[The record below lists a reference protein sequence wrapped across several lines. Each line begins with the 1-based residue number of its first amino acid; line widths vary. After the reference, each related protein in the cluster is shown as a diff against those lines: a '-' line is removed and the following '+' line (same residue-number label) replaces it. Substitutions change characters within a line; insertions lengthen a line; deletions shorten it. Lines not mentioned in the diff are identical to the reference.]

1 MRVVPRVYSLV
12 PFWERGFIF
21 LEVYTWITVRPLIYR
36 KLNFRCVP
44 VYRNAEP
51 EFLKYWEENKI
62 YEKKQELHA
71 GHKKFVLHDGPPY
84 ANGKIHMGTAL
95 NKILKD
101 IIMKYK
107 YAQGFDTPYVPG
119 WDTHGMPIEH
129 AAIKNLGLNRHELDT
144 LVLRKECHDYALK
157 WIDEQRTDFKR
168 LGVLGDWDHPYITMT
183 HDYEAVQIHV
193 FGEMAK
199 KGYIYKGKKAVYW
212 CPHCETALAEAEIE
226 YGEEKSPAIFVKMPL
241 VKDNGMLPEAAQG
254 KPAYIVIWTT
264 TPWTMPANVAI
275 ALHPDFEYAWVEC
288 EGEILFMAKEM
299 LEAVGKVCKKDLS
312 NIIGTCKGKDM
323 EYAECRHP
331 FETIDRKSLVV
342 LADYVTLE
350 AGTGCVHTAPGH
362 GADDFETGV
371 RYNLPII
378 CPVDGSGK
386 LTAEAG
392 ADFAGMFVFD
402 ANVPIIKYLAGL
414 NRLFGKE
421 NIRHQYAH
429 CWRCKNPIIY
439 RATEQ
444 WFASVDGF
452 REEALNA
459 IANDVQ
465 WIPSWG
471 EARIHNMVADR
482 HDWCISR
489 QRVWGVPIPIFYCED
504 CNEHLVNDDTI
515 NAVADLFAKE
525 GSDAWWAHSAE
536 EILPQG
542 TKCPKCGGTHFRKES
557 DIMDVWFDSGSSH
570 AAVCKTRPELAWP
583 ADMYLEG
590 SDQHRG
596 WFQSSLLTSVATE
609 GKAPYHAV
617 LTHGY
622 VVDGEGRKMSKS
634 VGNTVAPQEVIAQY
648 GADIIRLWAASSDY
662 KADIRISKEILKQLS
677 EVYRKIRNTIRYIL
691 GNTNDFNYET
701 DKVEFKDMLELD
713 RWALMHM
720 QLLKKEVSAAYESYD
735 FHVLYHAIHNFCSV
749 EMSSYYLDILKD
761 RLYAYKADSFERR
774 SAQTA
779 MYEIMLDLVVMIAP
793 VLSFT
798 MEEVWQ
804 FMKKPASMPESV
816 FMMPWPECKEEY
828 IDEALESKWDNFI
841 EIRSEITRVLEGARR
856 AKTIGHSLDAK
867 VELHATGEALAILRS
882 VEGDLATLLIVSQ
895 AKLVEGLAG
904 GVEATGREDL
914 KVTVQAAE
922 GEKCERC
929 WIYSDTVGKDAEH
942 PTVCARCAAALK

>member
-1 MRVVPRVYSLV
+1 MDYSKTLNLPETEFPMRAGLP
-12 PFWERGFIF
+12 ER
-21 LEVYTWITVRPLIYR
+21 
-36 KLNFRCVP
+36 
-44 VYRNAEP
+44 EP

-392 ADFAGMFVFD
+392 VDFAGMFVFD
-402 ANVPIIKYLAGL
+402 ANVPVIKYLAGL

-459 IANDVQ
+459 IANHVQ

-609 GKAPYHAV
+609 GKAPYRAV

-735 FHVLYHAIHNFCSV
+735 FHVLYHAIHNFCSI

>member
-1 MRVVPRVYSLV
+1 MDYSKTLNLPETEFPMRAGLP
-12 PFWERGFIF
+12 ER
-21 LEVYTWITVRPLIYR
+21 
-36 KLNFRCVP
+36 
-44 VYRNAEP
+44 EP

-504 CNEHLVNDDTI
+504 CNEHLFNDDTI

-609 GKAPYHAV
+609 GKAPYRAV

>member
-1 MRVVPRVYSLV
+1 MDYSKTLNLPETEFPMRAGLP
-12 PFWERGFIF
+12 ER
-21 LEVYTWITVRPLIYR
+21 
-36 KLNFRCVP
+36 
-44 VYRNAEP
+44 EP

-609 GKAPYHAV
+609 GKAPYRAV

-761 RLYAYKADSFERR
+761 SLYAYKADSFERR

>member
-1 MRVVPRVYSLV
+1 MRAGLP
-12 PFWERGFIF
+12 ER
-21 LEVYTWITVRPLIYR
+21 
-36 KLNFRCVP
+36 
-44 VYRNAEP
+44 EP

-168 LGVLGDWDHPYITMT
+168 LGVLGDWDHPYINMT

-392 ADFAGMFVFD
+392 VDFAGMFVFD

-459 IANDVQ
+459 IANHVQ

-609 GKAPYHAV
+609 GKAPYRAV

-735 FHVLYHAIHNFCSV
+735 FHVLYHAIHNFCSI

>member
-1 MRVVPRVYSLV
+1 MDYSKTLNLPETEFPMRAGLP
-12 PFWERGFIF
+12 ER
-21 LEVYTWITVRPLIYR
+21 
-36 KLNFRCVP
+36 
-44 VYRNAEP
+44 EP

-275 ALHPDFEYAWVEC
+275 TLHPDFEYAWVEC

-609 GKAPYHAV
+609 GKAPYRAV

>member
-1 MRVVPRVYSLV
+1 MDYSKTLNLPETEFPMRAGLP
-12 PFWERGFIF
+12 ER
-21 LEVYTWITVRPLIYR
+21 
-36 KLNFRCVP
+36 
-44 VYRNAEP
+44 EP
-51 EFLKYWEENKI
+51 EFLKYWEEKKI

-609 GKAPYHAV
+609 GKAPYRAV

>member
-1 MRVVPRVYSLV
+1 MRAGLP
-12 PFWERGFIF
+12 ER
-21 LEVYTWITVRPLIYR
+21 
-36 KLNFRCVP
+36 
-44 VYRNAEP
+44 EP

-71 GHKKFVLHDGPPY
+71 GRKKFVLHDGPPY

-542 TKCPKCGGTHFRKES
+542 TKCTKCGGTHFRKES

-609 GKAPYHAV
+609 GKAPYRAV

>member
-1 MRVVPRVYSLV
+1 MDYSKTLNLPETEFPMRAGLP
-12 PFWERGFIF
+12 ER
-21 LEVYTWITVRPLIYR
+21 
-36 KLNFRCVP
+36 
-44 VYRNAEP
+44 EP

-392 ADFAGMFVFD
+392 VDFAGMFVFD

-459 IANDVQ
+459 IANHVQ

-609 GKAPYHAV
+609 GKAPYRAV

-735 FHVLYHAIHNFCSV
+735 FHVLYHAIHNFCSI
-749 EMSSYYLDILKD
+749 EMSSYYLDIIKD

>member
-1 MRVVPRVYSLV
+1 MRAGLP
-12 PFWERGFIF
+12 ER
-21 LEVYTWITVRPLIYR
+21 
-36 KLNFRCVP
+36 
-44 VYRNAEP
+44 EP

-504 CNEHLVNDDTI
+504 CNEHMVNDDTI

-609 GKAPYHAV
+609 GKAPYRAV

>member
-1 MRVVPRVYSLV
+1 MDYSKTLNLPETEFPMRAGLP
-12 PFWERGFIF
+12 ER
-21 LEVYTWITVRPLIYR
+21 
-36 KLNFRCVP
+36 
-44 VYRNAEP
+44 EP

-504 CNEHLVNDDTI
+504 CNQHLVNDDTI

-609 GKAPYHAV
+609 GKAPYRAV

>member
-1 MRVVPRVYSLV
+1 MRAGLP
-12 PFWERGFIF
+12 ER
-21 LEVYTWITVRPLIYR
+21 
-36 KLNFRCVP
+36 
-44 VYRNAEP
+44 EP

-609 GKAPYHAV
+609 GKAPYRAV

-804 FMKKPASMPESV
+804 FMKKTASMPESV

>member
-1 MRVVPRVYSLV
+1 MRAGLP
-12 PFWERGFIF
+12 ER
-21 LEVYTWITVRPLIYR
+21 
-36 KLNFRCVP
+36 
-44 VYRNAEP
+44 EP

-157 WIDEQRTDFKR
+157 WIDEQRTNFKR

-609 GKAPYHAV
+609 GKAPYRAV

>member
-1 MRVVPRVYSLV
+1 MRAGLP
-12 PFWERGFIF
+12 ER
-21 LEVYTWITVRPLIYR
+21 
-36 KLNFRCVP
+36 
-44 VYRNAEP
+44 EP

-392 ADFAGMFVFD
+392 VDFAGMFVFD

-459 IANDVQ
+459 IANHVQ

-609 GKAPYHAV
+609 GKAPYRAV

-691 GNTNDFNYET
+691 GNTNDFNYEN

-735 FHVLYHAIHNFCSV
+735 FHVLYHAIHNFCSI

>member
-1 MRVVPRVYSLV
+1 MDYSKTLNLPETEFPMRAGLP
-12 PFWERGFIF
+12 ER
-21 LEVYTWITVRPLIYR
+21 
-36 KLNFRCVP
+36 
-44 VYRNAEP
+44 EP

-609 GKAPYHAV
+609 GKAPYRAV

-895 AKLVEGLAG
+895 AKLVEGLAC

-929 WIYSDTVGKDAEH
+929 WIYSDTVGKDADH

>member
-1 MRVVPRVYSLV
+1 MDYSKTLNLPETEFPMRAGLP
-12 PFWERGFIF
+12 ER
-21 LEVYTWITVRPLIYR
+21 
-36 KLNFRCVP
+36 
-44 VYRNAEP
+44 EP

-264 TPWTMPANVAI
+264 TPWTMPANVA
-275 ALHPDFEYAWVEC
+275 HPDFEYAWVEC

-392 ADFAGMFVFD
+392 VDFAGMFVFD

-459 IANDVQ
+459 IANHVQ

-609 GKAPYHAV
+609 GKAPYRAV

-735 FHVLYHAIHNFCSV
+735 FHVLYHAIHNFCSI

>member
-1 MRVVPRVYSLV
+1 MDYSKTLNLPETEFPMRAGLP
-12 PFWERGFIF
+12 ER
-21 LEVYTWITVRPLIYR
+21 
-36 KLNFRCVP
+36 
-44 VYRNAEP
+44 EP

-168 LGVLGDWDHPYITMT
+168 LGVLGDWDHPYITMS

-609 GKAPYHAV
+609 GKAPYRAV

>member
-1 MRVVPRVYSLV
+1 MRAGLP
-12 PFWERGFIF
+12 ER
-21 LEVYTWITVRPLIYR
+21 
-36 KLNFRCVP
+36 
-44 VYRNAEP
+44 EP

-323 EYAECRHP
+323 EYAECKHP

-392 ADFAGMFVFD
+392 VDFAGMFVFD

-459 IANDVQ
+459 IANHVQ

-536 EILPQG
+536 EILPHG

-609 GKAPYHAV
+609 GKAPYRAV

>member
-1 MRVVPRVYSLV
+1 MDYSKTLNLPETEFPMRAGLP
-12 PFWERGFIF
+12 ER
-21 LEVYTWITVRPLIYR
+21 
-36 KLNFRCVP
+36 
-44 VYRNAEP
+44 EP

-241 VKDNGMLPEAAQG
+241 VKDNGMLPVAAQG

-609 GKAPYHAV
+609 GKAPYRAV

-895 AKLVEGLAG
+895 AKLMEGLAG

>member
-1 MRVVPRVYSLV
+1 MDYSKTLNLPETEFPMRAGLP
-12 PFWERGFIF
+12 ER
-21 LEVYTWITVRPLIYR
+21 
-36 KLNFRCVP
+36 
-44 VYRNAEP
+44 EP

-504 CNEHLVNDDTI
+504 CNEHMVNDDTI

-609 GKAPYHAV
+609 GKAPYRAV

-895 AKLVEGLAG
+895 TKLVEGLAG

>member
-1 MRVVPRVYSLV
+1 MDYSKTLNLPETEFPMRAGLP
-12 PFWERGFIF
+12 ER
-21 LEVYTWITVRPLIYR
+21 
-36 KLNFRCVP
+36 
-44 VYRNAEP
+44 EP

-609 GKAPYHAV
+609 GKAPHRAV

>member
-1 MRVVPRVYSLV
+1 MDYSKTLNLPETEFPMRAGLP
-12 PFWERGFIF
+12 ER
-21 LEVYTWITVRPLIYR
+21 
-36 KLNFRCVP
+36 
-44 VYRNAEP
+44 EP

-362 GADDFETGV
+362 GAYDFETGV

-504 CNEHLVNDDTI
+504 CNEHMVNDDTI

-609 GKAPYHAV
+609 GKAPYRAV

>member
-1 MRVVPRVYSLV
+1 MDYSKTLNLPETEFPMRAGLP
-12 PFWERGFIF
+12 ER
-21 LEVYTWITVRPLIYR
+21 
-36 KLNFRCVP
+36 
-44 VYRNAEP
+44 EP

-609 GKAPYHAV
+609 GKAPYRAV

-828 IDEALESKWDNFI
+828 INEALESKWDNLI

>member
-1 MRVVPRVYSLV
+1 MDYSKTLNLPETEFPMRAGLP
-12 PFWERGFIF
+12 ER
-21 LEVYTWITVRPLIYR
+21 
-36 KLNFRCVP
+36 
-44 VYRNAEP
+44 EP

-71 GHKKFVLHDGPPY
+71 GRKKFVLHDGPPY

-542 TKCPKCGGTHFRKES
+542 TKCTKCGGTHFRKES

-609 GKAPYHAV
+609 GKAPYRAV

-895 AKLVEGLAG
+895 AKLVEGLAC

-929 WIYSDTVGKDAEH
+929 WIYSDTVGKDADH

>member
-1 MRVVPRVYSLV
+1 MDYSKTLNLPETEFPMRAGLP
-12 PFWERGFIF
+12 ER
-21 LEVYTWITVRPLIYR
+21 
-36 KLNFRCVP
+36 
-44 VYRNAEP
+44 EP

-609 GKAPYHAV
+609 GKAPYRAV

-749 EMSSYYLDILKD
+749 EMSSYYLDILKE

>member
-1 MRVVPRVYSLV
+1 MRAGLP
-12 PFWERGFIF
+12 ER
-21 LEVYTWITVRPLIYR
+21 
-36 KLNFRCVP
+36 
-44 VYRNAEP
+44 EP

-275 ALHPDFEYAWVEC
+275 TLHPDFEYAWVEC

-609 GKAPYHAV
+609 GKAPYRAV

>member
-1 MRVVPRVYSLV
+1 MRAGLP
-12 PFWERGFIF
+12 ER
-21 LEVYTWITVRPLIYR
+21 
-36 KLNFRCVP
+36 
-44 VYRNAEP
+44 EP

-323 EYAECRHP
+323 KYAECRHP

-609 GKAPYHAV
+609 GKAPYRAV

-735 FHVLYHAIHNFCSV
+735 FHVLYHAIHNFCSI

>member
-1 MRVVPRVYSLV
+1 MDYSKTLNLPETEFPMRAGLP
-12 PFWERGFIF
+12 ER
-21 LEVYTWITVRPLIYR
+21 
-36 KLNFRCVP
+36 
-44 VYRNAEP
+44 EP

-288 EGEILFMAKEM
+288 EGETLFMAKEM

-609 GKAPYHAV
+609 GKAPYRAV

-735 FHVLYHAIHNFCSV
+735 FHVLYHAIHNFCSI

>member
-1 MRVVPRVYSLV
+1 MDYSKTLNLPETEFPMRAGLP
-12 PFWERGFIF
+12 ER
-21 LEVYTWITVRPLIYR
+21 
-36 KLNFRCVP
+36 
-44 VYRNAEP
+44 EP

-609 GKAPYHAV
+609 GKAPYRAV

-895 AKLVEGLAG
+895 AKLVEGLAC

>member
-1 MRVVPRVYSLV
+1 MDYSKTLNLPETEFPMRAGLP
-12 PFWERGFIF
+12 ER
-21 LEVYTWITVRPLIYR
+21 
-36 KLNFRCVP
+36 
-44 VYRNAEP
+44 EP

-536 EILPQG
+536 EILPQD

-609 GKAPYHAV
+609 GKAPYRAV

>member
-1 MRVVPRVYSLV
+1 MRASL
-12 PFWERGFIF
+12 PER
-21 LEVYTWITVRPLIYR
+21 
-36 KLNFRCVP
+36 
-44 VYRNAEP
+44 EP

-129 AAIKNLGLNRHELDT
+129 TAIKNLGLNRHELDT

-609 GKAPYHAV
+609 GKAPYRAV

-867 VELHATGEALAILRS
+867 VELHAAGEALAILRS
-882 VEGDLATLLIVSQ
+882 VESDLATLLIVSQ
-895 AKLVEGLAG
+895 AKLVEGLTG

>member
-1 MRVVPRVYSLV
+1 MDYSKTLNLPETEFPMRAGLP
-12 PFWERGFIF
+12 ER
-21 LEVYTWITVRPLIYR
+21 
-36 KLNFRCVP
+36 
-44 VYRNAEP
+44 EP

-71 GHKKFVLHDGPPY
+71 GNKKFVLHDGPPY

-392 ADFAGMFVFD
+392 VDFAGMFVFD
-402 ANVPIIKYLAGL
+402 ANVPIIKYLAWL

-609 GKAPYHAV
+609 GKAPYRAV

-735 FHVLYHAIHNFCSV
+735 FHVLYHAIHNFCSI

>member
-1 MRVVPRVYSLV
+1 MDYSKTLNLPETEFPMRAGLP
-12 PFWERGFIF
+12 ER
-21 LEVYTWITVRPLIYR
+21 
-36 KLNFRCVP
+36 
-44 VYRNAEP
+44 EP

-609 GKAPYHAV
+609 GKAPYRAV

-735 FHVLYHAIHNFCSV
+735 FHVLYHAIHNFCSI

-779 MYEIMLDLVVMIAP
+779 MYEIMLDLVVMFAP